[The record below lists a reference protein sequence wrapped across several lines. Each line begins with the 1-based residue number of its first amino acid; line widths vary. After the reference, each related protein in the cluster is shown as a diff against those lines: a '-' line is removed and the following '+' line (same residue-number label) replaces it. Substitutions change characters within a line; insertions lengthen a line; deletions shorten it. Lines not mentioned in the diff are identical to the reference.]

1 MKCATFTALA
11 LLLAAVVAGCGDSS
25 NSSDAP
31 DKRTAA
37 LDCLTKDKGLDARDE
52 GTDTIVI
59 GNVDTGPKIQFFLT
73 AGEAEGA
80 QFAGQAEG
88 AEQIGAT
95 LLYVRKGSDDLLKD
109 VEFCLDNL

>member
-1 MKCATFTALA
+1 MKPLVLALVLALA
-11 LLLAAVVAGCGDSS
+11 ALAAGCGDSGS
-25 NSSDAP
+25 GSDAP

-37 LDCLTKDKGLDARDE
+37 LDCLTQDKGIDAREEGEDE
-52 GTDTIVI
+52 ILI
-59 GNVDTGPKIQFFLT
+59 GDADTGPKIKFFLT
-73 AGEAEGA
+73 SGEAEGA
-80 QFAGQAEG
+80 EFLGQAEG